1 MGRYLGGDLDYKF
14 WFGVQPSD
22 DILLYGHQEERI
34 NGYVNYEDL
43 DKIIEQVK
51 GYKDE
56 FKEKFGITYDEF
68 MKKIKDKG
76 YLSSSSDEET
86 NADKWGEMS
95 SLASRIDLGDKVIK
109 YLNDTKEDMYFD
121 TEI

>member
-1 MGRYLGGDLDYKF
+1 MGRFLGGDLDYKF

-22 DILLYGHQEERI
+22 DILLYGYQDERI
-34 NGYVNYEDL
+34 SGYVNFEDL

-51 GYKDE
+51 GYKEE

-86 NADKWGEMS
+86 NTEKWKEMS
-95 SLASRIDLGDKVIK
+95 SLASRIDLGDKIIK

-121 TEI
+121 AEI